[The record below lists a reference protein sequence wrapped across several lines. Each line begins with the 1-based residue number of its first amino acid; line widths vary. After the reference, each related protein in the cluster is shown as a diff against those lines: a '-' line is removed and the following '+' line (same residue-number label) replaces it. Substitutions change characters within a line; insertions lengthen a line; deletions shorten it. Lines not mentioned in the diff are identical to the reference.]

1 MDSLLL
7 PVGLLLLA
15 VALLQ
20 VRIVGHVAYPP
31 SLLCAVWGAEILWL
45 YSAGNRYS
53 PVSSATL
60 LIYLGGTAAF
70 CLGGAL
76 GWVSAG
82 WGREGLRGEPVVREW
97 LVPLLTVLVVVL
109 TPVYVAKV
117 IAVVGSVPRAEFL
130 YTLRVRTLDTTLEDG
145 IGVAGNI
152 VGFATMCALLATAVR
167 APRPIDRFC
176 RALLIVLALFLAIL
190 TGGRNAPLSLIF
202 GLGAIAAVNARSLPV
217 RKVVMGLVAAM
228 MVFALMGVL
237 IKKGNAR
244 PDASL
249 MENAAAMGDGL
260 QVYSLAG
267 IVGFERIVDDP
278 ASIPSNGGYLRGV
291 QDIANHLG
299 AHYEVPSQHLQWTSV
314 GDAIDTNV
322 YTMYSAYYPEVGF
335 VGTLCLTL
343 VVGCVSAIAHR
354 RATSGKL
361 GATLFFGM
369 LAAATLQS
377 SFGEPFYTNANFLG
391 KLGIFVLFVSL
402 VNRPTL
408 TSTGFATT
416 GVRRAQ

>member
-20 VRIVGHVAYPP
+20 VRIVEHVAYPP
-31 SLLCAVWGAEILWL
+31 ALLCAVWGAEILWL

-76 GWVSAG
+76 GWMVAG
-82 WGREGLRGEPVVREW
+82 PGSEGLREEPVVREW
-97 LVPLLTVLVVVL
+97 LVPFLTVLVVVL

-145 IGVAGNI
+145 IGVSGNI
-152 VGFATMCALLATAVR
+152 VLFAMMCALLATAVG

-190 TGGRNAPLSLIF
+190 TGGRGAPLSLIC
-202 GLGAIAAVNARSLPV
+202 GVGAIAAVHARTLPV
-217 RKVVMGLVAAM
+217 RKVVMGLVGALV
-228 MVFALMGVL
+228 VFALMGVL

-244 PDASL
+244 PDATF
-249 MENAAAMGDGL
+249 MENAAAMSDGL

-278 ASIPSNGGYLRGV
+278 TSIPSNGGYLRGV
-291 QDIANHLG
+291 HDVANHLG
-299 AHYEVPSQHLQWTSV
+299 ANYEIPSQHLQWTSI

-322 YTMYSAYYPEVGF
+322 YTMYSAYYPDAGF

-343 VVGCVSAIAHR
+343 IIGWVSAIAHR

-361 GATLFFGM
+361 GATLLFAV
-369 LAAATLQS
+369 LVPATLQS

-402 VNRPTL
+402 FNRPAL
-408 TSTGFATT
+408 TSTGFATK
-416 GVRRAQ
+416 GVGPA

>member
-20 VRIVGHVAYPP
+20 VRLVGHVAYPP
-31 SLLCAVWGAEILWL
+31 ALLCAVWGAELLWL
-45 YSAGNRYS
+45 FSAGNRYS

-60 LIYLGGTAAF
+60 LIYLGGTATF

-76 GWVSAG
+76 GWMLAG
-82 WGREGLRGEPVVREW
+82 LEQEGRRGAPVVREW
-97 LVPLLTVLVVVL
+97 LVPLLTVLVVLL
-109 TPVYVAKV
+109 TPVYVARV

-130 YTLRVRTLDTTLEDG
+130 FTLRVRTLDTTIEDG

-152 VGFATMCALLATAVR
+152 VLFAMMCALLATAVSAR
-167 APRPIDRFC
+167 RPIDRFC
-176 RALLIVLALFLAIL
+176 RGLLIVLALFLAIL
-190 TGGRNAPLSLIF
+190 TGGRGAPLSLIC
-202 GLGAIAAVNARSLPV
+202 GVGAIAAVHARTLPV
-217 RKVVMGLVAAM
+217 GRVAMGLVAAV

-244 PDASL
+244 PDAGFL
-249 MENAAAMGDGL
+249 DNAAAMSDGL
-260 QVYSLAG
+260 QVYSLSG
-267 IVGFERIVDDP
+267 IVGFDRIVDDP
-278 ASIPSNGGYLRGV
+278 ESIPSNGGYLRGV
-291 QDIANHLG
+291 HDVANRLG
-299 AHYEVPSQHLQWTSV
+299 AHYEIPSQHLQWTSV

-322 YTMYSAYYPEVGF
+322 YTMYSAYYPEAGF

-343 VVGCVSAIAHR
+343 VIGWVSAFAHR
-354 RATSGKL
+354 RAASGKL
-361 GATLFFGM
+361 GATLFFGV

-402 VNRPTL
+402 VNRPAL
-408 TSTGFATT
+408 TSTSFATT
-416 GVRRAQ
+416 GVRPAE